1 MWRGKTRTLERKWAP
16 LRQSTSISGL
26 SKSCCCNRVRD
37 GMPQQV
43 TSLLS
48 EAAVNAAADGVDLGI
63 SN

>member
-1 MWRGKTRTLERKWAP
+1 MGTSETVDQHLRALEELLLQPGTR
-16 LRQSTSISGL
+16 
-26 SKSCCCNRVRD
+26 RD
-37 GMPQQV
+37 AQQV